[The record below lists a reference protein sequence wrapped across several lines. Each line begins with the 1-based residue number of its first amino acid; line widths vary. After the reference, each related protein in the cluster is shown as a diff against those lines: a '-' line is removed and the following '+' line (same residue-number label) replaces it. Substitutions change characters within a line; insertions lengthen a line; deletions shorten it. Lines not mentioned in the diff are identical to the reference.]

1 MDYKTNRTPERP
13 FPELDP
19 AALHG
24 LVSPTG
30 LEGICQKALPLWGIP
45 FHGMVEA
52 A

>member
-1 MDYKTNRTPERP
+1 MARYFLVKVVPPNV
-13 FPELDP
+13 
-19 AALHG
+19 
-24 LVSPTG
+24 VSPTG